1 MSVLQIGL
9 LLLASFFLMLAL
21 SVPVSISLIV
31 SSLVTVSAALPI
43 DLSTFVACQKMVSGV
58 DSFSLLA
65 VPFFILTGVL
75 MNTGGIA
82 QRLINLAKAFVGRI
96 PGGLA
101 HTNIV
106 GNTMFGA
113 LSGSAVAA
121 SIAVGGVMLPE
132 EEAAGYDKKFAAA
145 ANIASAPTGLIIP
158 PSGILIIYAVLSG
171 SSVVGM
177 IMSGYIPGILW
188 CLACMAVAFIVAE
201 KNKYPT
207 SERLP
212 ASELFKYFVD
222 AIPSILLIVIIIGGI
237 SSGIFTAT
245 EAAVVASVY
254 GIVIGLFVHRE
265 LKLEKLWAIFR
276 DNAAFIAGTM
286 FVMAP
291 SKATGQVFAY
301 LNITKIIANFMFS
314 ISTNPYIVLC
324 MIFVIMFIVG
334 MFVQTTPAIVILAPT
349 LLAVVSQVGID
360 PIHFGIIMTLALAI
374 AFVTPP
380 VALNLFVGSSMTG
393 LSIDKIVRAFMPFLI
408 GLIVAF
414 FIVSFVP
421 AISLG
426 VLGDWSLTFG

>member
-1 MSVLQIGL
+1 MSVVQIGL

-31 SSLVTVSAALPI
+31 SSLVTVSAALPL

-177 IMSGYIPGILW
+177 IMSGYVPGILW
-188 CLACMAVAFIVAE
+188 CLACMAVAFIVAK

-207 SERLP
+207 TERLP

-237 SSGIFTAT
+237 FTAT
-245 EAAVVASVY
+245 ESAAVAVAYTIFLAMVVY
-254 GIVIGLFVHRE
+254 KSIKPSDLPRILRE
-265 LKLEKLWAIFR
+265 ACETTA
-276 DNAAFIAGTM
+276 
-286 FVMAP
+286 
-291 SKATGQVFAY
+291 
-301 LNITKIIANFMFS
+301 
-314 ISTNPYIVLC
+314 
-324 MIFVIMFIVG
+324 VIMFLIAASAVMSFVLSFTGLPDAIGNALLSVSDNKYVILLLINLLLLVAG
-334 MFVQTTPAIVILAPT
+334 MFMDITPAVLIFAPIF
-349 LLAVVSQVGID
+349 LPVVKSFGMD
-360 PIHFGIIMTLALAI
+360 PIHFGIMMVMNLGVGNI
-374 AFVTPP
+374 TPP
-380 VALNLFVGSSMTG
+380 VGSSLFSGCQVANMDMEDMVKP
-393 LSIDKIVRAFMPFLI
+393 LLPFYAAIFIAL
-408 GLIVAF
+408 LLVAY
-414 FIVSFVP
+414 VP
-421 AISLG
+421 WFSMVIPNLVMGS
-426 VLGDWSLTFG
+426 

>member
-188 CLACMAVAFIVAE
+188 CLACMAVAFIVAK

-237 SSGIFTAT
+237 FTGIFTAT
-245 EAAVVASVY
+245 ESAAVAVAYTIFLAMVVY
-254 GIVIGLFVHRE
+254 KSIKPSDLPRILRE
-265 LKLEKLWAIFR
+265 ACETTA
-276 DNAAFIAGTM
+276 
-286 FVMAP
+286 
-291 SKATGQVFAY
+291 
-301 LNITKIIANFMFS
+301 
-314 ISTNPYIVLC
+314 
-324 MIFVIMFIVG
+324 VIMFLIAASAVMSFVLSFTGLPDAIGNALLSVSDNKYVILLLINLLLLVAG
-334 MFVQTTPAIVILAPT
+334 MFMDITPAVLIFAPIF
-349 LLAVVSQVGID
+349 LPVVKSFGMD
-360 PIHFGIIMTLALAI
+360 PIHFGIMMVMNLGVGNI
-374 AFVTPP
+374 TPP
-380 VALNLFVGSSMTG
+380 VGSSLFSGCQVANMDMEDMVKP
-393 LSIDKIVRAFMPFLI
+393 LLPFYAAIFIAL
-408 GLIVAF
+408 LLVAY
-414 FIVSFVP
+414 VP
-421 AISLG
+421 WFSMVIPNLVMGS
-426 VLGDWSLTFG
+426 